1 MYSRPKS
8 SERVLSAV
16 RGSIIAVCGTLW
28 YVPRNAQSSPG
39 GRRRQCR
46 FNIVELTRWKFCAQE
61 AKLPPWEAAS
71 LSEVSVQ
78 AAPLSSP
85 IEVTL
90 HLYVRPEPVY
100 QLTHIGKVLWPQ
112 YWSLIQLR
120 ICMTTTCE
128 RFNLIELQG

>member
-1 MYSRPKS
+1 MKTSAVCVLATQS
-8 SERVLSAV
+8 SQRVLSAV
-16 RGSIIAVCGTLW
+16 GGSIIAVCGTLW

-71 LSEVSVQ
+71 LSEVRVQ

-90 HLYVRPEPVY
+90 HLYAAASPSARACLSTDTY
-100 QLTHIGKVLWPQ
+100 QKGLVATILVPHSAKNM
-112 YWSLIQLR
+112 YDDN
-120 ICMTTTCE
+120 M
-128 RFNLIELQG
+128 